1 MLLTYTDE
9 CDMSMIVNDHKFAM
23 ELFYDS
29 VSWYLWKV
37 KEIVASKLGARKATT
52 AE

>member
-1 MLLTYTDE
+1 MLIRIVVDNHILKANKMQCMLLTYMDE

-29 VSWYLWKV
+29 VS
-37 KEIVASKLGARKATT
+37 
-52 AE
+52 